1 MKLRGISYIIIA
13 LGVMLTAC
21 EVDNYE
27 PPKSI
32 LEGHVVYQDQPVGVR
47 SNGVQLELW
56 QPGFELFQKIPV
68 YVAYDG
74 SFSAALFDGDYK
86 LVRLRGNGPWVDN
99 TDTIDVQVRG
109 NTVIDVPVE
118 PYYTVSNE
126 TFQASGNTV
135 AASFTIDQVNASREL
150 ERVTLYIGTTAIVDV
165 NNSIVNVSLNKDAI
179 ADLNAPIN
187 LSLEL
192 PPNLSGRDYVFAR
205 IGVKTSGVEE
215 MLYSP
220 VQKIEL

>member
-21 EVDNYE
+21 EVDNYD
-27 PPKSI
+27 PPKST
-32 LEGHVVYQDQPVGVR
+32 LEGRVVYQDQPIGVR

-56 QPGFELFQKIPV
+56 QPGFDLFQKIPV

-109 NTVIDVPVE
+109 NTVVDVPVE
-118 PYYTVSNE
+118 PYYVINSE
-126 TFQASGNTV
+126 TFQTNGNTV
-135 AASFTIDQVNASREL
+135 SASFTIEQVNTTQEL
-150 ERVTLYIGTTAIVDV
+150 DRATLYIGTTAIVDV
-165 NNSIVNVSLNKDAI
+165 NNSSVNVSLNRDAI
-179 ADLNAPIN
+179 TDLNAPVN
-187 LSLEL
+187 LNIEL

-205 IGVKTSGVEE
+205 IGVKTVGVEE